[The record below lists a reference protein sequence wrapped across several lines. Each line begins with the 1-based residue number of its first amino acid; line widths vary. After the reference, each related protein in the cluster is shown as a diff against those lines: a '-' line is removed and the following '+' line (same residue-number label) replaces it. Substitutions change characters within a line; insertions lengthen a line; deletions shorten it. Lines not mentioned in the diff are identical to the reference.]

1 MKRTARPSR
10 VAHEKQ
16 LSLDFFDPSPVAA
29 PAASAAPTT
38 RPDGEVSA
46 PAVSLDEAIAPALWA
61 HPRASRQ
68 IAMGTCVVA
77 YEFKRGKRRTIG
89 LVVGQDG
96 LSVSAPR
103 WTPIG
108 EVEDLLRQKAAWVLE
123 KLQAARER
131 RAQTDR
137 ARIHWRDGV
146 VFPWLGRDVT
156 VALDP
161 ECRASAALDEAPAGP
176 RLRLGLP
183 HHASEPQIRD
193 LAQAWLMREAERV
206 FTERLHHFATL
217 LGVRWT
223 RLRLSS
229 AGTRWGSASADG
241 VIRLNWRLIHFRL
254 DVIDYVVAHELSH
267 LRVMD
272 HSPRFWDTVAQV
284 LPDYGERREELNRLP
299 VPKW

>member
-1 MKRTARPSR
+1 MRSARNPR
-10 VAHEKQ
+10 VAHERQ
-16 LSLDFFDPSPVAA
+16 LALDFFDPPPPSESVTAA
-29 PAASAAPTT
+29 PAVP
-38 RPDGEVSA
+38 
-46 PAVSLDEAIAPALWA
+46 LDEAIAPALWA
-61 HPRASRQ
+61 HPRATRQ
-68 IAMGTCVVA
+68 LALDACVVA

-103 WTPIG
+103 WTPIA
-108 EVEDLLRQKAAWVLE
+108 EVEALLRQKAAWVLE

-131 RAQTDR
+131 RAQVEQ
-137 ARIHWRDGV
+137 ARIAWRDGA
-146 VFPWLGRDVT
+146 VFPYLGREVAVT
-156 VALDP
+156 LDP
-161 ECRASAALDEAPAGP
+161 ERAASAALHETPVGP
-176 RLRLGLP
+176 QLRLGLP
-183 HHASEPQIRD
+183 HHANEAQIRD
-193 LAQAWLMREAERV
+193 TAQAWLMREAERV
-206 FTERLHHFATL
+206 FTGRLHHFAAL

-254 DVIDYVVAHELSH
+254 AVIDYVVAHELSH

-272 HSPRFWDTVAQV
+272 HSPHFWDTVAQV

>member
-1 MKRTARPSR
+1 MKRSARNPR
-10 VAHEKQ
+10 VAHERQ
-16 LSLDFFDPSPVAA
+16 LALDFFDPPAPPPETPADA
-29 PAASAAPTT
+29 PAAVP
-38 RPDGEVSA
+38 
-46 PAVSLDEAIAPALWA
+46 LDEAIAPALWA
-61 HPRASRQ
+61 HPRATRQ
-68 IAMGTCVVA
+68 LALGACVVA
-77 YEFKRGKRRTIG
+77 YEFKRGRRRTIG

-103 WTPIG
+103 WTPIA

-131 RAQTDR
+131 RAQAER
-137 ARIHWRDGV
+137 ARITWRDGAS
-146 VFPWLGRDVT
+146 FPWLGREVT
-156 VALDP
+156 VTLDP
-161 ECRASAALDEAPAGP
+161 ERGARAALHETATGP
-176 RLRLGLP
+176 QLRLGLS
-183 HHASEPQIRD
+183 HHASEAQIRD
-193 LAQAWLMREAERV
+193 VAQAWLMREAERV
-206 FTERLHHFATL
+206 FTGRLHHFAAL

-241 VIRLNWRLIHFRL
+241 VIRLNWRLVHFRP
-254 DVIDYVVAHELSH
+254 DVVDYVVAHELSH

>member
-1 MKRTARPSR
+1 MMRSARNPR
-10 VAHEKQ
+10 VAHERQ
-16 LSLDFFDPSPVAA
+16 LSLDFFEPQPPPTPATDPVE
-29 PAASAAPTT
+29 PA
-38 RPDGEVSA
+38 A

-61 HPRASRQ
+61 HPRATRQ
-68 IAMGTCVVA
+68 ITMDTCVVA

-89 LVVGQDG
+89 LVVGPDG

-103 WTPIG
+103 WTPIA

-131 RAQTDR
+131 RTQTDR
-137 ARIHWRDGV
+137 ARITWRDGV
-146 VFPWLGRDVT
+146 VFPWLGRDAT
-156 VALDP
+156 VVLDP
-161 ECRASAALDEAPAGP
+161 EHTSSAALHDTPQGVQ
-176 RLRLGLP
+176 LRLGLP
-183 HHASEPQIRD
+183 HHASEAQIRD
-193 LAQAWLMREAERV
+193 VAQAWLMREAERV
-206 FTERLHHFATL
+206 FIGRLNHFAAL

-241 VIRLNWRLIHFRL
+241 VIRLNWRLVHFRL
-254 DVIDYVVAHELSH
+254 DVVDYVVAHELSH

>member
-1 MKRTARPSR
+1 MKRSARNPR
-10 VAHEKQ
+10 VAHERQ
-16 LSLDFFDPSPVAA
+16 LALDFFDPPAPPPETAA
-29 PAASAAPTT
+29 DAP
-38 RPDGEVSA
+38 
-46 PAVSLDEAIAPALWA
+46 PAVSLDDAIAPALWT
-61 HPRASRQ
+61 HPRATRQ
-68 IAMGTCVVA
+68 IALDACVVA
-77 YEFKRGKRRTIG
+77 YEFKRGRRRTIG

-103 WTPIG
+103 WTPVA
-108 EVEDLLRQKAAWVLE
+108 EVEALLRQKAAWVLD

-131 RAQTDR
+131 RAQAEQ
-137 ARIHWRDGV
+137 ARISWRDGA
-146 VFPWLGRDVT
+146 VFPCLGREV
-156 VALDP
+156 VVVLDP
-161 ECRASAALDEAPAGP
+161 ERVARAALHETPSGP
-176 RLRLGLP
+176 QLRLGLA
-183 HHASEPQIRD
+183 HHASEAQIRD
-193 LAQAWLMREAERV
+193 SAQAWLMREAERV
-206 FTERLHHFATL
+206 FTERLHHFAAR